1 MKVGRKKFLWLRE
14 GADDAVGIYHFQ
26 TVTNCHALIAS
37 GSKALGLAWVF
48 EYGEFAIF
56 AREIVRVPFL
66 RRVVAEILKQ
76 IPTTLSTKA
85 CRRFSRRLALQRRV
99 RQPLPRWR

>member
-1 MKVGRKKFLWLRE
+1 MKYEGRKRLRRSGESRVIGGGDGKVGSMKVGRKKFLWLRE

-48 EYGEFAIF
+48 KYGEFAIF

-66 RRVVAEILKQ
+66 RRAVAEILK
-76 IPTTLSTKA
+76 
-85 CRRFSRRLALQRRV
+85 
-99 RQPLPRWR
+99 